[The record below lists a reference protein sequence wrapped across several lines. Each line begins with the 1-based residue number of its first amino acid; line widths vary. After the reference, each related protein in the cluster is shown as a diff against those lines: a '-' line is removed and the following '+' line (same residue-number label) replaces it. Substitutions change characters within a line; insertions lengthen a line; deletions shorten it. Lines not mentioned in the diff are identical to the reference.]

1 MVTERLIDTLC
12 VALITGVTLLLQA
25 GVFATFFKET
35 GTDTRALTD
44 VLTSAH
50 FYIIIIC
57 VLAVCVLAFFLIRN
71 VAVFAK
77 VRGILHN
84 VWVGILS
91 LKDVKQMPLFIFYTV
106 AIWVCYFLQ
115 FYVSFFCFDFS
126 DNLSIM
132 AALVMFVVG
141 SIAVVVPTPNGAG
154 PWHFAVITMMM
165 LYGVGK
171 EDAGIFALLVHG
183 IQTFLLVYSLTQ
195 VPRPSGHLKKIQEFL
210 LNFGKSIGVE
220 TFQDEAGN
228 IIYRKPATPG
238 MENRKKVILQS
249 HMDMV
254 AEKNNDTEHD
264 FLKDPIQTYIDG
276 EWVKARGTTL
286 GADNGIGMAAAMAVM
301 IDDSLVH
308 GPVEALFTV
317 NEEIGLEGAQ
327 NLGKDM
333 ITGTMLLNLDSEDDG
348 EIFVGCAGGIDTTAT
363 FTYRRSYTP
372 ENFKYMRVSVT
383 GLLGG
388 HSGSDI
394 NLGRANANKVIARF
408 IWECSQSWDITV
420 CSFEGGNLRNAIPR
434 EANAVFG
441 IHSDH
446 KEAMMHHLNKYAA
459 EIRNEYS
466 GVEPSMDLRIEEYD
480 RPEFCMDSETSIA
493 LIRAIYSAPHGVYSM
508 SRDIEGLVETSTN
521 LASVKLVGDDKVVVT
536 TSQRSSVESRKNDMA
551 GQVEAH
557 FQLAGAEVTHS
568 DGYPGWAPNMNSEI
582 MKITAEA
589 YDELFGK
596 KPAIKAIHAGLE
608 CGLFLAKYPNL
619 DMVSFGPT
627 MTGVHSPDEKLYIPT
642 VEKFWQHL
650 CRVLEKVSAL

>member
-1 MVTERLIDTLC
+1 MEVKDLKPELIW
-12 VALITGVTLLLQA
+12 
-25 GVFATFFKET
+25 K
-35 GTDTRALTD
+35 
-44 VLTSAH
+44 
-50 FYIIIIC
+50 
-57 VLAVCVLAFFLIRN
+57 
-71 VAVFAK
+71 
-77 VRGILHN
+77 
-84 VWVGILS
+84 
-91 LKDVKQMPLFIFYTV
+91 
-106 AIWVCYFLQ
+106 
-115 FYVSFFCFDFS
+115 CFDE
-126 DNLSIM
+126 
-132 AALVMFVVG
+132 
-141 SIAVVVPTPNGAG
+141 
-154 PWHFAVITMMM
+154 IT
-165 LYGVGK
+165 K
-171 EDAGIFALLVHG
+171 I
-183 IQTFLLVYSLTQ
+183 
-195 VPRPSGHLKKIQEFL
+195 PRPSCHEEQIRDFL
-210 LNFGKSIGVE
+210 LKFAADHNIEVRTDKV
-220 TFQDEAGN
+220 GN
-228 IIYRKPATPG
+228 VVMSKPATPG
-238 MENRKKVILQS
+238 HESAPTVILQS

-557 FQLAGAEVTHS
+557 FQLAGAEVTTVTAIR
-568 DGYPGWAPNMNSEI
+568 DGLPI
-582 MKITAEA
+582 
-589 YDELFGK
+589 
-596 KPAIKAIHAGLE
+596 
-608 CGLFLAKYPNL
+608 
-619 DMVSFGPT
+619 
-627 MTGVHSPDEKLYIPT
+627 
-642 VEKFWQHL
+642 
-650 CRVLEKVSAL
+650 